1 MEQNLNIAS
10 KEGIEFEDATKYK
23 QHMGSL
29 LYLTTT
35 IHEIS
40 FAIGPHFQVHA
51 KTLRQTS
58 MSYKES
64 YGILEGYSKL
74 STQIL
79 KDGRVQINWIFKFRL

>member
-1 MEQNLNIAS
+1 MLMITS

-23 QHMGSL
+23 PHMGSL

-35 IHEIS
+35 ISKIS

-51 KTLRQTS
+51 ITLRQTS

-64 YGILEGYSKL
+64 YEILEGDSRL

-79 KDGRVQINWIFKFRL
+79 KDGRLQI